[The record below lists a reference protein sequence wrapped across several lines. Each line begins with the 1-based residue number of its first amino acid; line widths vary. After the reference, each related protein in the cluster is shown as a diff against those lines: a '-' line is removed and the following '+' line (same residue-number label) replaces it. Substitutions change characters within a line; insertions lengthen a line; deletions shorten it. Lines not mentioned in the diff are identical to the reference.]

1 MFANLFMH
9 PLYPAV
15 IFATVTRNSR
25 SIGMKNIFLN
35 KSFLIKMTFLFM
47 AFLNDIYYIKLFK

>member
-15 IFATVTRNSR
+15 IFAIVTQHLT